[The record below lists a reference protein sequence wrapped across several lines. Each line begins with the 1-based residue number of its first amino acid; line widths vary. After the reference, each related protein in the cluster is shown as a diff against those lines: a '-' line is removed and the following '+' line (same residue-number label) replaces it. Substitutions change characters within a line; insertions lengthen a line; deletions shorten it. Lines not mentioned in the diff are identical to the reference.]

1 MADVVTLNAETRATR
16 GKGGARALRREGR
29 VPGIVYGSSMEPVPV
44 SLALDDLN
52 AEYGRGGFFSRHY
65 SLALNGE
72 TLRVLP
78 REVQTHPVSD
88 VPLHVDF
95 LQLVSG
101 ARINVDVAVRFI
113 NEEESPGLRRGG
125 VVNVVRHTVELNCS
139 VDAIPESLVIDL
151 EGLEIG
157 DSVHISAIT
166 LPEGAVPTITDRD
179 FTVATVAAPTVV
191 RDEAIAAAAAAEAE
205 AEAELD
211 EEGLELEG
219 EEALEG
225 EDAAVE
231 EEAGGDED

>member
-1 MADVVTLNAETRATR
+1 
-16 GKGGARALRREGR
+16 
-29 VPGIVYGSSMEPVPV
+29 
-44 SLALDDLN
+44 
-52 AEYGRGGFFSRHY
+52 
-65 SLALNGE
+65 
-72 TLRVLP
+72 
-78 REVQTHPVSD
+78 
-88 VPLHVDF
+88 
-95 LQLVSG
+95 
-101 ARINVDVAVRFI
+101 INVDVAVRFI
-113 NEEESPGLRRGG
+113 NEEGSPGLRRGG

-205 AEAELD
+205 AD

-225 EDAAVE
+225 EDAAAE

>member
-1 MADVVTLNAETRATR
+1 
-16 GKGGARALRREGR
+16 
-29 VPGIVYGSSMEPVPV
+29 
-44 SLALDDLN
+44 
-52 AEYGRGGFFSRHY
+52 
-65 SLALNGE
+65 
-72 TLRVLP
+72 
-78 REVQTHPVSD
+78 
-88 VPLHVDF
+88 
-95 LQLVSG
+95 
-101 ARINVDVAVRFI
+101 
-113 NEEESPGLRRGG
+113 
-125 VVNVVRHTVELNCS
+125 HTVELNCS